1 MATQAL
7 SVFQFHTHPV
17 RIFPSTDGESFFAVA
32 TDVARALDY
41 DSAKDMLRCVD
52 EEDKGW
58 AEVPTPGG
66 LQRMLTV
73 NESGIYAAT
82 FRSRKDSAKAFRR
95 WVTAEVLPSI
105 RRTGGYVRDGAAQL
119 AMAHELGALRDEL
132 RTQNNMILALY
143 GQLDHARR
151 GHLRALTSLA
161 GIHKRQAAQEA
172 KALVLTLEA
181 AGVPRDEIARR
192 TGRTLNHIRQIVH
205 RDRHGRD
212 AGAPQQGAQAELG
225 LEG

>member
-17 RIFPSTDGESFFAVA
+17 RIFPSDDGESFFAVA
-32 TDVARALDY
+32 ADVARALGFRD
-41 DSAKDMLRCVD
+41 AQDMVRCVD
-52 EEDKGW
+52 EEDKGYT
-58 AEVPTPGG
+58 EVRTPGG
-66 LQRMLTV
+66 EQRMLTV
-73 NESGIYAAT
+73 SESGIYAAT

-105 RRTGGYVRDGAAQL
+105 RRTGGYVREGAAQL

-132 RTQNNMILALY
+132 RTQNSMILALY

-161 GIHKRQAAQEA
+161 GIQKRQAAHEA
-172 KALVLTLEA
+172 KELVLLLEA

-192 TGRTLNHIRQIVH
+192 TGKTLNHIRQIVF
-205 RDRHGRD
+205 RGRR
-212 AGAPQQGAQAELG
+212 ATVQGELDLEVQA
-225 LEG
+225 